1 MRTHFKPAEAHI
13 KHNVSPNENKELLK
27 GESLRVPETTSSK
40 EKFEENIPGREK
52 LPEKLYRQPI
62 LRSEILRTYTS
73 PPPTGK
79 NK

>member
-1 MRTHFKPAEAHI
+1 MRTHFKPAETHI
-13 KHNVSPNENKELLK
+13 KHSVPPNENKELLK
-27 GESLRVPETTSSK
+27 GESLRVPETTSTK

-52 LPEKLYRQPI
+52 LPEKLYRQLI

-73 PPPTGK
+73 PPSTGK